1 MLKDRLL
8 TLVSFFFIFLFRI
21 IPFRGLYVL
30 SDVVAFVLQKIG
42 YRKAVVQDNLKKCFP
57 EKNISEINKI
67 TKLFYKNLGDVL
79 IEGIKSF
86 SMSSDQIKKRHK
98 VLNPEVCD
106 QFFSI
111 GKSVI
116 GTPCHYCNWEWG
128 SMSASLF
135 LNQPV
140 IGFYKPL
147 SNVYMDKYLKK
158 SRAKY
163 GTLLASIKET
173 SKTFVNHV
181 NHPSA
186 FIMAADQSP
195 SNDRTSVWTTFL
207 GRKTAFLNGPEKH
220 ARLNKIPVFFV
231 DIQRVKR
238 GYYELELSLISE
250 NHESLAAGEITK
262 LYAKKLEEV
271 ILKKPENWLWSHRRW
286 KLAEPVS

>member
-8 TLVSFFFIFLFRI
+8 TLVSLFFIFLLKI
-21 IPFRGLYVL
+21 IPFSGLYLL
-30 SDVVAFVLQKIG
+30 SDLVAFLLRNIG

-57 EKNISEINKI
+57 EKTKKEINKL
-67 TKLFYKNLGDVL
+67 TKLFYRNLGDVL
-79 IEGIKSF
+79 VEGIKSF
-86 SMSSDQIKKRHK
+86 SMSSDQVKKRHK
-98 VLNPEVCD
+98 VLNPEICD
-106 QFFSI
+106 RYFSN

-116 GTPCHYCNWEWG
+116 GVPCHYGNWEWG

-135 LNQPV
+135 LHQPV
-140 IGFYKPL
+140 IAFYKPL
-147 SNVYMDKYLKK
+147 SNIYMDKYLKK

-163 GTLLASIKET
+163 DTLLASIKET
-173 SKTFVNHV
+173 SKTFKNEVNK
-181 NHPSA
+181 PSA

-195 SNDRTSVWTTFL
+195 SNDRTAVWTTFL
-207 GRKTAFLNGPEKH
+207 GRNTAFLNGPEKH
-220 ARLNKIPVFFV
+220 ARLNKIPVLFV

-250 NHESLAAGEITK
+250 NHENLPEGDITK
-262 LYAKKLEEV
+262 MYAKKLEEV